1 MLELLV
7 ELAEPVAFALGALLF
22 TVAGALVDLTAVS
35 TYSGG
40 RTTLAL
46 WLAFV
51 GSAALYAGVF
61 LFGAE
66 ARKRLASRNA

>member
-1 MLELLV
+1 MLELLI
-7 ELAEPVAFALGALLF
+7 ELAEPLAFALGALVF
-22 TVAGALVDLTAVS
+22 SIAGAIIDLTAVS

-40 RTTLAL
+40 QTMLAL

-61 LFGAE
+61 LFGSE
-66 ARKRLASRNA
+66 ARKRLAARGA